1 MEANQVK
8 STCDVNLTEDA
19 GTSLKVIGNRSL
31 LLTITKTLR
40 NFNFLMPCSVTH
52 VKYQMDRITHETADS
67 CLTT

>member
-8 STCDVNLTEDA
+8 ETCDFNLREDA

-31 LLTITKTLR
+31 LLTITQTLR

-52 VKYQMDRITHETADS
+52 VKYQMDRIMHETADN